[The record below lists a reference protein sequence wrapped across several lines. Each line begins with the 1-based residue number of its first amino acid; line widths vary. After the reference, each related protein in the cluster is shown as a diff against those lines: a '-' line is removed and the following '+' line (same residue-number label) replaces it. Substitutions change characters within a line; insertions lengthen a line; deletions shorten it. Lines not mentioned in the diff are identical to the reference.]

1 VLQTRTNY
9 LLATGYVNPSEV
21 KTMDPFKVEVLSH
34 FFYPG
39 RYGAQQVEQAHSAG
53 IVVSS

>member
-1 VLQTRTNY
+1 
-9 LLATGYVNPSEV
+9 
-21 KTMDPFKVEVLSH
+21 MDPFKVEVLSH